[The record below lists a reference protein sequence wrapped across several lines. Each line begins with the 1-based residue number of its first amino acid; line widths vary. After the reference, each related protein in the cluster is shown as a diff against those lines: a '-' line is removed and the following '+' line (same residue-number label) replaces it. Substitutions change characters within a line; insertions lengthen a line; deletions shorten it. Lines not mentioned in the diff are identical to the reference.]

1 MKFTAIVALVASVNA
16 VKVRSQTSAH
26 EHVRANEEAIARMRE
41 VEDVAGWWKDMKQKY
56 NLAQKEEKEGEHHKR
71 REEEE
76 ESSK

>member
-56 NLAQKEEKEGEHHKR
+56 NLAQKKGSEEHH
-71 REEEE
+71 EE
-76 ESSK
+76 